1 MRWLIVTLAILLTFA
16 HLHALPSYPVDEV
29 VIAVNTTTGMEL
41 SFFQYKSGY
50 AYGNNYGLEKK
61 AVVELPYWANFFTGD
76 VDGDSIDELI
86 KVVREAQ
93 GSKLEIYRYDRDEN
107 KLLRLDVARHGSEAG
122 RWLAGDVNGDGV
134 DELILIQPKVAWTEI
149 YLYTYD
155 PEYSRGITEKLR
167 QLDMLKYRESLENWL
182 AGDIN
187 GDGIDELI
195 AIQALPYETRLTI
208 FLYDTSYIRDL
219 TEKLNKIGEAKYTQ
233 PFAALLA
240 GDVDGDGRD
249 ELVGVEYAYYETRL
263 RLMRYEPG
271 YTYGTTQGLRTQ
283 DVLRHYKIEPM
294 IFLGNVDSALK
305 VLSRHPTSEKLTVK
319 PGEEVRFGVE
329 AEHTDELKVSYL
341 WRFNGIDVSRD
352 SEFTYTAK
360 LGSGV
365 VECIVSAPFSEVVVS
380 WRVDVTQQPQKQEVR
395 EEEERKNTPPEV
407 EIVSPANGAKASG
420 EVEVRWV
427 AQDADGDPLTVR
439 IELISTKGVTTLY
452 QGSEAEGS
460 YRLDVSSFE
469 AGSYMLRAEVSD
481 GKSTASDEVTFDVY
495 REEVEKGLL
504 VVSSIPTGAE
514 VYIDGERVATTDAEL
529 YLPPRRYRV
538 RLEKAGYMPYETEVE
553 VFSGRSTSVEAKLI
567 KRIFG
572 LSPAIFFFVVLIA
585 MSVAAFL
592 IYKIAKALKQRMRLP
607 REELEESITR
617 R

>member
-1 MRWLIVTLAILLTFA
+1 MQWLMVTLAILLTFG
-16 HLHALPSYPVDEV
+16 HLHALPSYPVDEIV
-29 VIAVNTTTGMEL
+29 MAINTTTGMEL
-41 SFFQYKSGY
+41 SFFKYKSGY
-50 AYGNNYGLEKK
+50 AYGNIYGMQRK
-61 AVVELPYWANFFTGD
+61 AVVELPYSASFFTGD
-76 VDGDSIDELI
+76 VDGDSIDEFI

-93 GSKLEIYRYDRDEN
+93 GTKLEIYRYSMEEN
-107 KLLRLDVARHGSEAG
+107 KLLRVDVARHGGEG
-122 RWLAGDVNGDGV
+122 KWLAGDINGDGV
-134 DELILIQPKVAWTEI
+134 DELILIQPEVAWTEI

-167 QLDMLKYRESLENWL
+167 QLDMLKYREPLETWL

-195 AIQALPYETRLTI
+195 AIQALPYETKLTI

-219 TEKLNKIGEAKYTQ
+219 TEKLNKIGEAKYAQ
-233 PFAALLA
+233 PLAALLA

-249 ELVGVEYAYYETRL
+249 ELVGVEYDYYETRL

-283 DVLRHYKIEPM
+283 DVLRHYRIEPM

-305 VLSRHPTSEKLTVK
+305 VLSWHPSSEKLTVK
-319 PGEEVRFGVE
+319 PGEVVLFGVE
-329 AEHTDELKVSYL
+329 AEHTDGLEVSYL

-365 VECIVSAPFSEVVVS
+365 VECIVSAPFSEKLLS
-380 WRVDVTQQPQKQEVR
+380 WQVDVIQPQKREVR
-395 EEEERKNTPPEV
+395 GEEERKKNTPPEV
-407 EIVSPANGAKASG
+407 RIVSPPQGTKASG
-420 EVEVRWV
+420 EVEVRWL

-439 IELISTKGVTTLY
+439 IELISAKGVTTLY
-452 QGSEAEGS
+452 QGSKAEGS
-460 YRLDVSSFE
+460 YRLNVSSFE

-495 REEVEKGLL
+495 RGEVEKGLL

-514 VYIDGERVATTDAEL
+514 VYIEGERFATTDAEL
-529 YLPPRRYRV
+529 YLPPGRYRV
-538 RLEKAGYMPYETEVE
+538 RLEKAGYLPYETEVE
-553 VFSGRSTSVEAKLI
+553 VFSGRSTSVEARLI

-572 LSPAIFFFVVLIA
+572 LSPAIFFFVVLVA